1 MLKPAWTLRTLRR
14 KLSSAGLPKWWVTKC
29 CEAAK
34 KVQGLSLVVGL
45 EVFAGKAELSQAF
58 IDYVGDFLS
67 FDIKI
72 DAKHDLQFEGGLGI
86 MLEFSSV
93 LHKVNVTMVFS

>member
-1 MLKPAWTLRTLRR
+1 MALLTKQTEDARLKTMLKPAWTLRTLRR

-58 IDYVGDFLS
+58 ID
-67 FDIKI
+67 
-72 DAKHDLQFEGGLGI
+72 
-86 MLEFSSV
+86 
-93 LHKVNVTMVFS
+93 